1 MGRGRT
7 RGRDGDRARS
17 GTRPPQAAASTVA
30 GPPVPAPDEPPRAA
44 PVHGVEGLVGFIAT
58 GALDEHLG
66 VISRAVDE
74 RRRHLMRRESIR
86 AMGSV
91 DVGDRVRLGPDIRP
105 MYLRGRTGTVTGWT
119 GRNVVVLLDVP
130 VGRYGGEVR
139 CPPLALEVVRVAPRR
154 TVP

>member
-1 MGRGRT
+1 M
-7 RGRDGDRARS
+7 AAS
-17 GTRPPQAAASTVA
+17 SAAASSA
-30 GPPVPAPDEPPRAA
+30 AASSAAASSDQPPRPG

-66 VISRAVDE
+66 VISRAVVE
-74 RRRHLMRRESIR
+74 RRRHLLRRESIR

-91 DVGDRVRLGPDIRP
+91 DVGDRVRLGADIRP

-130 VGRYGGEVR
+130 VGRYGGELR
-139 CPPLALEVVRVAPRR
+139 CPPLALEVVQVAPRR